1 MANSEIQTKVIDVF
15 ISEDEKVYG
24 ILWLIDNKPRL
35 AITRNGKTSYI
46 EGDADTLAFDYEKIK
61 NGVRKNDRK

>member
-46 EGDADTLAFDYEKIK
+46 EGDADTLAFDYEKLKGQI
-61 NGVRKNDRK
+61 NVR